1 MSSDLIPENLDC
13 KKLKYNKRLVAGKIL
28 EMIFIYIC
36 GNPNLFFKVLN
47 LSYSH
52 SEEWKLY
59 CANILPF

>member
-52 SEEWKLY
+52 SEE
-59 CANILPF
+59 